1 MELIK
6 ISEAAERL
14 GVSRQ
19 TMVNWGKSGVIRLHK
34 AGRSGVYSVDAA
46 TVEAMADTAADIEA
60 TKQKLAHE
68 QEELCLQYEEK
79 RRTLDSLRR
88 DVFMLKKF
96 GRGVIDRE
104 FYISIPVMLYSLG
117 VLSSRESGIM
127 IRVINGEDMGSI
139 GEGIGL
145 TRERVRLL
153 FLKGCRKARSL
164 ENLKSIVDEA
174 KDAQD
179 ELRYLRN
186 KVESDANRICEL
198 EEMLGV
204 KQEEGKAKGE
214 PDIKLMTKRLVDCG
228 FSVRT
233 LNCLKSANIETVGD
247 LVRVRRSEILRI
259 PNFGKKS
266 ILELDGFLKSND
278 LDWGTEYLVP
288 LYDENGWRNGYTFSN
303 KPRKS

>member
-19 TMVNWGKSGVIRLHK
+19 TMVNWGKSGVLRLHK
-34 AGRSGVYSVDAA
+34 VGRSGAYFVDAA

-68 QEELCLQYEEK
+68 QEELRLQYEEK
-79 RRTLDSLRR
+79 RRTLDSLMRE
-88 DVFMLKKF
+88 VFMLKKF

-104 FYISIPVMLYSLG
+104 FYISIPVMLCSLG

-127 IRVINGEDMGSI
+127 IRVINGEDMRSI
-139 GEGIGL
+139 GEDVGL
-145 TRERVRLL
+145 TCERVRQL

-164 ENLKSIVDEA
+164 EKLKSIVDEA

-179 ELRYLRN
+179 ELRYLRT
-186 KVESDANRICEL
+186 KVKSDANRICEL

-214 PDIKLMTKRLVDCG
+214 PDIKLMKKRLVDCG

-233 LNCLKSANIETVGD
+233 LNCLKYVNIEIVGE
-247 LVRVRRSEILRI
+247 LVRVRRSEIFRI
-259 PNFGKKS
+259 RNFGKNS
-266 ILELDGFLKSND
+266 MLELDGFLKSNG
-278 LDWGTEYLVP
+278 LDWGTENL
-288 LYDENGWRNGYTFSN
+288 F
-303 KPRKS
+303 